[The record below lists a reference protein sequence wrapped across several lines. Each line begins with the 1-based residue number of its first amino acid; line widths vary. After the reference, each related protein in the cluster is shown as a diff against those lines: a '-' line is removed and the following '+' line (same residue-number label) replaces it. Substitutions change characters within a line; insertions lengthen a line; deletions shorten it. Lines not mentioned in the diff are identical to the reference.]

1 MTTMPVNQGFY
12 VTSGFGARWGTTH
25 WGTDYGRDGGSGGHP
40 IFAVKDGTVVRVGP
54 ASGFGQWIGVDH
66 PASNGGGETIYGH
79 IIPEVRLGQVV
90 AEGQRIGRI
99 NPDSNTNGGVAPHL
113 HLEWHRYTWVPPGPN
128 RLNPETMLKGAK
140 WPGEKPAP
148 TPSNGV
154 NLSNYFDVDWA
165 PRFNFG
171 GPRSTSG
178 IQRVVVHTTENT
190 AGTPAENVA
199 NYQINSQSGSYHV
212 LVDTTGKRL
221 RENTDDWITWS
232 VGNNAG
238 NVQGLNIS
246 FVAQAAWSRAAW
258 LAQERMLRQGAT
270 VVAHWCKTYNIPVK
284 KVTTERGICGHGDLR
299 VFGGTDHT
307 DPGGNFPWDVFI
319 RYVNEAISGT
329 NQGGFLMALSDAEQR
344 ELLAKTRDNHRE
356 LTQLYPSRSAYRKND
371 EPVDTLAGY
380 ILNIDGR
387 IHENWVL
394 TQAKESGMKVV
405 DFVKK
410 LWGGK

>member
-1 MTTMPVNQGFY
+1 MVTMPVNKGFY

-25 WGTDYGRDGGSGGHP
+25 WGTDFGRDGGSGGHP

-79 IIPEVRLGQVV
+79 IIPEVRSGQSVK
-90 AEGQRIGRI
+90 EGQRIGRI

-148 TPSNGV
+148 APSNGV

-171 GPRSTSG
+171 GPRSLSG

-221 RENTDDWITWS
+221 RENTDDWVTWS

-246 FVAQAAWSRAAW
+246 FVAQAAWSRATW
-258 LAQERMLRQGAT
+258 LSHEKMLRQGAT
-270 VVAHWCKTYNIPVK
+270 VVAYWCKKYNIPVQ
-284 KVTTERGICGHGDLR
+284 KVGTARGICGHGDLR
-299 VFGGTDHT
+299 YFGGTDHT
-307 DPGGNFPWDVFI
+307 DPGGNFPWDVFT

-329 NQGGFLMALSDAEQR
+329 NKPKEWDDFDIFIDLFCV
-344 ELLAKTRDNHRE
+344 LLF
-356 LTQLYPSRSAYRKND
+356 
-371 EPVDTLAGY
+371 
-380 ILNIDGR
+380 
-387 IHENWVL
+387 W
-394 TQAKESGMKVV
+394 
-405 DFVKK
+405 F
-410 LWGGK
+410 